1 MLDTLARIVSNKSS
15 SEDCVWWTCL
25 SDEDRSTHARPAR
38 AIVSKLR
45 EHCSSALLG
54 RCHHPE
60 TDYDRDK
67 AEDVDTAK
75 DPFCQ
80 WEVLCAEDVERCH
93 RNHCNPGEKGA
104 LPALGSVGD
113 IVDHDQR
120 LHQTANDER
129 VYGDDRKPRY
139 RCKPPWI
146 FSVTIM
152 PEAISD
158 ELPEK

>member
-1 MLDTLARIVSNKSS
+1 M
-15 SEDCVWWTCL
+15 
-25 SDEDRSTHARPAR
+25 
-38 AIVSKLR
+38 
-45 EHCSSALLG
+45 
-54 RCHHPE
+54 
-60 TDYDRDK
+60 
-67 AEDVDTAK
+67 
-75 DPFCQ
+75 
-80 WEVLCAEDVERCH
+80 
-93 RNHCNPGEKGA
+93 
-104 LPALGSVGD
+104 PALGSVDD

-158 ELPEK
+158 EYPRSSSVDAEQIVVRTQTPNDCLNG